1 MNTMSNITVSHATEG
16 TLADVCLDIP
26 KRALTVFT
34 GLSGSGKS
42 TLLLDVLF
50 NECQR
55 QYLEA
60 MGMEG
65 IRKPRVERITGASP
79 AVLVTQSDVNRNPRS
94 TVGTAT
100 DIYTDLRMVFEKLHV
115 RACPCCGEEICAA
128 NCQEETERDGDEF
141 LVFMRCSLCGHRMR
155 KITRTE
161 FSFNTKEGACPVC
174 EGIGKTLAID
184 WSRVLHEDRSVEDGA
199 VDAWNHRYQAYQ
211 ADALQRAFR
220 HYGLPDAKSLPVA
233 QFDSLQREILLQGT
247 ESPALSQAL
256 PNVEPPKTVA
266 AGRFEGVEPLLMRR
280 LAEREGAARDDL
292 AQAYFASA
300 ECPACNGERL
310 GTAGRQA
317 HIDGMRLPELASATL
332 DELQSWVA
340 DLAGALSCEHRPLVE
355 DHLRDI
361 ETKLNRLRSLGL
373 DYLSLD
379 RQTVTLSGGELQRM
393 RLAAVLDS
401 ELTDV
406 VYIMDEPTAGLHPR
420 DTAGMTATL
429 KQLRDKGNT
438 VLVIEHDPDVMR
450 EADFIVDMGPGA
462 GRRGGRVVAQGTVEE
477 IERSG
482 ASVTGSWLKAPR
494 PGKTTFR
501 PFASTALEVRNA
513 RVHNLQGIDVRIPEQ
528 CLVTVCGPSG
538 SGKSTLVFDLIAQ
551 GDRPGTQNAV
561 AGLDR
566 FDRIIQV
573 DQTPLARMKRSNV
586 ATYAGVYEGIR
597 KAFSATAQA
606 KAAGL
611 TARSFSFNSPGGR
624 CERCEGL
631 GRVSSNM
638 LFFLDVETT
647 CPACH
652 GRRFSEEV
660 LDVRYNG
667 LSIDE
672 ALALP
677 VDEASS
683 AFEALPKS
691 ARALRLLEDVGLGY
705 VQLGQTLATLSGGE
719 AQRLKLAKELIAGSS
734 KSSLYLLDE
743 PTRGMHPQDVEHF
756 LNLVDRLVDAGGTAI
771 IVEHNAHVI
780 ERSDWVVELGPEGG
794 RKGGCIVFEGTPA
807 KLKSAET
814 ETARYLRRS

>member
-42 TLLLDVLF
+42 TLLVDVLF

-280 LAEREGAARDDL
+280 LAERRAPR
-292 AQAYFASA
+292 
-300 ECPACNGERL
+300 
-310 GTAGRQA
+310 
-317 HIDGMRLPELASATL
+317 ATI
-332 DELQSWVA
+332 
-340 DLAGALSCEHRPLVE
+340 
-355 DHLRDI
+355 LRKRTSPPRNAPHAM
-361 ETKLNRLRSLGL
+361 E
-373 DYLSLD
+373 
-379 RQTVTLSGGELQRM
+379 SGWEQ
-393 RLAAVLDS
+393 
-401 ELTDV
+401 
-406 VYIMDEPTAGLHPR
+406 P
-420 DTAGMTATL
+420 
-429 KQLRDKGNT
+429 
-438 VLVIEHDPDVMR
+438 
-450 EADFIVDMGPGA
+450 A
-462 GRRGGRVVAQGTVEE
+462 GRR
-477 IERSG
+477 I
-482 ASVTGSWLKAPR
+482 
-494 PGKTTFR
+494 
-501 PFASTALEVRNA
+501 STACACRNWRA
-513 RVHNLQGIDVRIPEQ
+513 RRSTNCNPGSQTWRARFLASID
-528 CLVTVCGPSG
+528 
-538 SGKSTLVFDLIAQ
+538 
-551 GDRPGTQNAV
+551 
-561 AGLDR
+561 
-566 FDRIIQV
+566 
-573 DQTPLARMKRSNV
+573 RSS
-586 ATYAGVYEGIR
+586 R
-597 KAFSATAQA
+597 
-606 KAAGL
+606 
-611 TARSFSFNSPGGR
+611 
-624 CERCEGL
+624 
-631 GRVSSNM
+631 
-638 LFFLDVETT
+638 TT
-647 CPACH
+647 C
-652 GRRFSEEV
+652 
-660 LDVRYNG
+660 
-667 LSIDE
+667 
-672 ALALP
+672 
-677 VDEASS
+677 
-683 AFEALPKS
+683 
-691 ARALRLLEDVGLGY
+691 
-705 VQLGQTLATLSGGE
+705 AT
-719 AQRLKLAKELIAGSS
+719 S
-734 KSSLYLLDE
+734 K
-743 PTRGMHPQDVEHF
+743 R
-756 LNLVDRLVDAGGTAI
+756 N
-771 IVEHNAHVI
+771 
-780 ERSDWVVELGPEGG
+780 
-794 RKGGCIVFEGTPA
+794 
-807 KLKSAET
+807 
-814 ETARYLRRS
+814 